1 MADATLTA
9 AHRGDT
15 GKGPAGRA
23 RRDGL
28 VPAVVYGLGEDNVSI
43 SVSSR
48 ELTHILAGG
57 LNTVITLTLDGNEQL
72 TLARQVQRH
81 PVKGTLVHVDFV
93 RVRADQTILADV
105 AVHLIGEAE
114 GVNLGGVLEQML
126 HTVSIEARP
135 ADIPQQ
141 LEVEVSALGI
151 GDAVRVRDLVVPAGV
166 VVRHEPD
173 ELLAQVA
180 APRVAEEVVPAEG
193 EVAEGE
199 AAEGEGGAAA
209 GAPPGDQASSEG

>member
-48 ELTHILAGG
+48 ELVHILAGG
-57 LNTVITLTLDGNEQL
+57 LNTVITLSLDGNEQL

-141 LEVEVSALGI
+141 LEVDVSALGI
-151 GDAVRVRDLVVPAGV
+151 GDAVRVRDLVVPASV

-180 APRVAEEVVPAEG
+180 APRVAEEVAPAEG

-209 GAPPGDQASSEG
+209 GAAAGDQASSEG